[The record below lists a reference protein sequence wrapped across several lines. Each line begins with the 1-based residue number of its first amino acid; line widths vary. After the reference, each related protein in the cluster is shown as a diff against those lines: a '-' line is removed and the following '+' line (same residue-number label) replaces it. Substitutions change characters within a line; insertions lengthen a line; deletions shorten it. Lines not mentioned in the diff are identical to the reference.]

1 MYKIPM
7 TYHLRKMSKADTL
20 EGMLKEWQYFNDQM
34 FRQTMHFN
42 QLLLDQLIKYFKAF
56 KPVS

>member
-20 EGMLKEWQYFNDQM
+20 GGMLKEWQYFNEQM
-34 FRQTMHFN
+34 YRQTLHFN
-42 QLLLDQLIKYFKAF
+42 QLLIDQLIKYFK
-56 KPVS
+56 PVS